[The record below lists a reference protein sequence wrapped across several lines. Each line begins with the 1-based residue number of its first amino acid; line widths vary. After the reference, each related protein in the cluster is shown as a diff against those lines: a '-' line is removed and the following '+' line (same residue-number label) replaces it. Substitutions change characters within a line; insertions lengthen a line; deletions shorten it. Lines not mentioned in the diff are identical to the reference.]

1 MRTMFFLSLDLKYI
15 WFSTK
20 SSPLLKSRESSLSGK
35 STDLRI
41 REVAP
46 HPSSDTI
53 GCATLDKSLNYSEPQ
68 PILFFSANNTV
79 LFACQGVCEGQIR
92 GILMKTL
99 WKL

>member
-35 STDLRI
+35 TTDLRI

-53 GCATLDKSLNYSEPQ
+53 GYATLDKSLNYSEPQ
-68 PILFFSANNTV
+68 PILVFSVNNNTH
-79 LFACQGVCEGQIR
+79 QGVFESQIR
-92 GILMKTL
+92 GILMKAL